1 MHREKID
8 TPGALRLVSFM
19 HKPAGES
26 SAPGSPAPAPGPGV
40 WLTDAS
46 LFLMALIW
54 GVNFVVVKFA
64 TGVLPPLPFNA
75 VRVSLAAVTLMLIA
89 SLRHNP
95 WPDRKRTLVLLALGV
110 LGNGV
115 YQMLFINGVS
125 LTRAGDASLLIA
137 ATPAFIALIGRI
149 RGVERIGGKGWFGI
163 LLSILGIGLVSGA
176 AALAQTSSA
185 LLGDFLIHCGALC
198 WAFYTVLLKP
208 YMQDVDGVKLSA
220 LTMVGGALALDLY
233 AWRAVI
239 ATPWS
244 AAPPAAWG
252 AMAFSGLGALVI
264 AYLFW
269 YRGVRIIGPTRTAM
283 YSNLQ
288 PVFAVLVAWMV
299 LGEVPTAWQGIGAA
313 SIMSGLVLAR
323 T

>member
-1 MHREKID
+1 MSE
-8 TPGALRLVSFM
+8 L
-19 HKPAGES
+19 AGEIT
-26 SAPGSPAPAPGPGV
+26 APGRPTTPSGPGV

-89 SLRHNP
+89 SFGSKP
-95 WPDRKRTLVLLALGV
+95 WPDRRRTLVLLALGV
-110 LGNGV
+110 LGNGI
-115 YQMLFINGVS
+115 YQMFFINGVS

-137 ATPAFIALIGRI
+137 ATPAFIALIGRV
-149 RGVERIGGKGWFGI
+149 RGTERIGSKGWLGI
-163 LLSILGIGLVSGA
+163 VLSIVGIGLVSGA
-176 AALAQTSSA
+176 AAIAQTSDA
-185 LLGDFLIHCGALC
+185 VRGDLLILCGSLS

-208 YMQDVDGVKLSA
+208 YMNDVDGVKLSA
-220 LTMVGGALALDLY
+220 LTMVGGALCLDLY
-233 AWRAVI
+233 AWRSVLS
-239 ATPWS
+239 TSWS
-244 AAPPAAWG
+244 AAPMGAWG
-252 AMAFSGLGALVI
+252 AMLFSGFGALVI

-269 YRGVRIIGPTRTAM
+269 YRGVRILGPTRTAM

-288 PVFAVLVAWMV
+288 PIFAVLVAWAV
-299 LGEVPTAWQGIGAA
+299 LGEIPTAIQGIGAA

-323 T
+323 S